1 MMLSQQRWNQ
11 SQIPYAKEWISM
23 SKLSEE
29 KNILWVLHVVVTAM
43 STIRPKDGLESEQ
56 RIIRLHR

>member
-1 MMLSQQRWNQ
+1 
-11 SQIPYAKEWISM
+11 M